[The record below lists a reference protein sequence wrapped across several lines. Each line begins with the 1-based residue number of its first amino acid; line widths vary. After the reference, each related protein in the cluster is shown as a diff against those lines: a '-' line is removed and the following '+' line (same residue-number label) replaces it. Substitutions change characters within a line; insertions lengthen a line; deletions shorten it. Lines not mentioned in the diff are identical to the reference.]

1 VRYDGAAK
9 AAICGNYTAGK
20 AASADYVCNP
30 DFNVSQLGVLTRWT
44 PVRAL
49 TFSVEVQWFHL
60 DQKFAGSAVLSPS
73 APKPA
78 TRYEFADQD
87 TFQPQVRAQRRLG
100 CVELSQ
106 NRFVCIPSVLCLKL
120 SVGILRCQLLDVAGA
135 AQGAR
140 ASRRWS
146 VRTSCS
152 CDCGKSQ
159 AKSRC
164 R

>member
-87 TFQPQVRAQRRLG
+87 TVLLEVRVQR
-100 CVELSQ
+100 
-106 NRFVCIPSVLCLKL
+106 NF
-120 SVGILRCQLLDVAGA
+120 
-135 AQGAR
+135 
-140 ASRRWS
+140 
-146 VRTSCS
+146 
-152 CDCGKSQ
+152 
-159 AKSRC
+159 
-164 R
+164 